1 MKIGLFGGS
10 FNPIHNAHVALAR
23 TICEQARLDEVWF
36 LVSPHNPLKQSSDLL
51 DEQQRLKMVELALQ
65 DEPKLKASDYEFHLP
80 RPSYTWNTLQNLK
93 ADFPQHTFY
102 IIIGGDNWI
111 AFPQWRNHDDIL
123 REYNIIIYPRE
134 DSDINAADLPAN
146 VTLVN
151 TPKINITSTMLRNM
165 IGSGR
170 KIRTFINERVDDYIT
185 ENNLYAQ

>member
-134 DSDINAADLPAN
+134 DSDINAADLPDN

-165 IGSGR
+165 IGNGR
-170 KIRTFINERVDDYIT
+170 KIRTFIDARVDDYIT

>member
-170 KIRTFINERVDDYIT
+170 KIRTFIDARVDDYIT

>member
-1 MKIGLFGGS
+1 MKIGIFGGS

-36 LVSPHNPLKQSSDLL
+36 LVSPQNPLKQSSDLL
-51 DEQQRLKMVELALQ
+51 DEQERLKMVELALQ

-123 REYNIIIYPRE
+123 REYNVIIYPRE
-134 DSDINAADLPAN
+134 DSEIDADKLPAN

-170 KIRTFINERVDDYIT
+170 KIKTFIDGRVDDYIS

>member
-23 TICEQARLDEVWF
+23 TICEQARLDEIWF
-36 LVSPHNPLKQSSDLL
+36 LVSPQNPLKQSSALL
-51 DEQQRLKMVELALQ
+51 DEQLRLKMVELALRN
-65 DEPKLKASDYEFHLP
+65 EPKLKPSDYEFHLP

-111 AFPQWRNHDDIL
+111 TFPRWRNHDDIL
-123 REYNIIIYPRE
+123 REYPIIIYPRE
-134 DSDINAADLPAN
+134 DSDIDAGNLPAN

-151 TPKINITSTMLRNM
+151 TPKINITSTMLREM
-165 IGSGR
+165 IRSKQ
-170 KIRTFINERVDDYIT
+170 KIRTFIDTKVDDFIT
-185 ENNLYAQ
+185 KNNLYAQ